1 MQDTPSTEAPAQ
13 PQTTPKKTAS
23 MLDQVEKFGVTTE
36 ERAHEIK
43 ETVAK
48 YLPSSITV
56 IIVLIVAWILS
67 SWARRAMRRGLER
80 AKFDPT
86 LGKFFSNIIR
96 WLILTIGF
104 LFCFSIFGINTTS
117 FAAVL
122 GAAGLAIGLAL
133 QGSLGHLASGV
144 MLLVFR
150 PFKVGDLVN
159 VSGQLGIVNEIDLF
173 STSIDSPDGRR
184 IILPNGQVFGNVIE
198 NITHHPRRRIDIPV
212 GVAYGADIDQTRA
225 VLELAVKSIP
235 GVLQDPAPVVWLDS
249 LGASS
254 VNWTLRVWAPREKF
268 GEIRQATVRAAKVAL
283 DNAGITIPFPQM
295 DLYIKQF
302 EGSLPRQH

>member
-1 MQDTPSTEAPAQ
+1 MQDTPSTQAPAQ
-13 PQTTPKKTAS
+13 PQTNPETHAS
-23 MLDQVEKFGVTTE
+23 MLDHVEKFGIKTE

-43 ETVAK
+43 ETIAK

-225 VLELAVKSIP
+225 VLELAIKSIP
-235 GVLQDPAPVVWLDS
+235 GVLHDPAPVVWLDS

-254 VNWTLRVWAPREKF
+254 VNWILRVWAPREKF
-268 GEIRQATVRAAKVAL
+268 GDVRQATVRAAKVAL

-302 EGSLPRQH
+302 EGSLPRQN

>member
-1 MQDTPSTEAPAQ
+1 MQDTPKTETPAQ
-13 PQTTPKKTAS
+13 PPTAS
-23 MLDQVEKFGVTTE
+23 EKPASVFDHVEKFGVTTE
-36 ERAHEIK
+36 ERANEIK
-43 ETVAK
+43 DAVAK

-56 IIVLIVAWILS
+56 IIILLVAWILS
-67 SWARRAMRRGLER
+67 SWARRAMRRGLDK

-86 LGKFFSNIIR
+86 LSKFFSNVIR

-122 GAAGLAIGLAL
+122 GATGLAIGLAL
-133 QGSLGHLASGV
+133 QGSLGHLAAGV

-150 PFKVGDLVN
+150 PFKVGDLVS

-173 STSIDSPDGRR
+173 STSVDSPDGRR
-184 IILPNGQVFGNVIE
+184 IIMPNGQIFGNVIE

-212 GVAYGADIDQTRA
+212 GVAYSADIDQTRA

-254 VNWTLRVWAPREKF
+254 VNWTLRVWTPRERF
-268 GEIRQATVRAAKVAL
+268 GEIRQATVRAAKLAL
-283 DNAGITIPFPQM
+283 DNAGIPIPFPQM

-302 EGSLPRQH
+302 EGSLPRQG